1 MSDRERAELVPLAR
15 QIRGERRKE
24 ALQLVIDA
32 AKSCALEQDRG
43 TDGHE
48 GRLRQREDHLC
59 GAIREAY
66 EALHEGPVT
75 EDELVVALAAY
86 EAGRRL

>member
-15 QIRGERRKE
+15 QLRGERRKE

-32 AKSCALEQDRG
+32 ARSCAREQDRG

-48 GRLRQREDHLC
+48 GRLRQREDYLS
-59 GAIREAY
+59 GAIKKAY
-66 EALHEGPVT
+66 EALQEGPVT